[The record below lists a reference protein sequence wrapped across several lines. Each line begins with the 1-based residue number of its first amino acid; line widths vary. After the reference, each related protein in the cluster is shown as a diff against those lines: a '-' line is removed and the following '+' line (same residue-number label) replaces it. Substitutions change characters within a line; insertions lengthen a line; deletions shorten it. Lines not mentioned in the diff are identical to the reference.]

1 MTSQPHL
8 ARLGYR
14 PALDGLRGAAVALVL
29 VRHLGTEHG
38 VGAGAVGVGAFFT
51 LSGFLITTLLL
62 EEWHDNARVD
72 LRAFFRR
79 RFLRLL
85 PALAAALLVVFAY
98 ALATARLD
106 DLLAPIAAA
115 GLYVMNYARIAGV
128 EHTFLAHTWTLAVEE
143 HFYLLWPV
151 TLLAVL
157 RWGNRRTLLV
167 VTAGLAGATALWRV
181 WLWSQGAEALR
192 LQYATDTR
200 LDSMLIGCA
209 AAILFSGRLP
219 KVPQWA
225 GWASLGAL
233 AVLSF
238 IGPRS
243 DLMLTAGYTV
253 LPLASIVLI
262 LHLVRGSGP
271 LPVLARWRPA
281 VALGRISYG
290 VYLWHYVLWG
300 MLRRTIPNDLS
311 EWVRRP
317 LLVAIAIGVAAVSY
331 RWVEQ
336 PFLAMKRRPAAP
348 TPEHAEGDDVPVS
361 GWAGPP
367 ETIDLTDRYSESVG
381 GRRS

>member
-1 MTSQPHL
+1 MSSPPHL
-8 ARLGYR
+8 TRLGYR

-29 VRHLGTEHG
+29 LRHLGTEHG

-62 EEWHDNARVD
+62 EEWHDNRRID

-85 PALAAALLVVFAY
+85 PALVVALLVVVAFAV
-98 ALATARLD
+98 ATGRMDRL
-106 DLLAPIAAA
+106 LGPIVAA

-128 EHTFLAHTWTLAVEE
+128 DHSFLAHTWTLAVEE

-157 RWGNRRTLLV
+157 RWRDRRVLLG
-167 VTAGLAGATALWRV
+167 VTAGLAVATALWRV

-219 KVPQWA
+219 KVPAWA
-225 GWASLGAL
+225 GWASIGVLG
-233 AVLSF
+233 VLSF
-238 IGPRS
+238 LGPRS

-262 LHLVRGSGP
+262 LHLLHGP
-271 LPVLARWRPA
+271 GMIPVAARWRPA

-300 MLRRTIPNDLS
+300 MLRRTIPADMS

-317 LLVAIAIGVAAVSY
+317 LLVAIAIGVAMVSY

-336 PFLAMKRRPAAP
+336 PFLAMKRRPEAP
-348 TPEHAEGDDVPVS
+348 TPQHAAGDDVPVS

-367 ETIDLTDRYSESVG
+367 EADIDLTDDYETVG
-381 GRRS
+381 GSRR